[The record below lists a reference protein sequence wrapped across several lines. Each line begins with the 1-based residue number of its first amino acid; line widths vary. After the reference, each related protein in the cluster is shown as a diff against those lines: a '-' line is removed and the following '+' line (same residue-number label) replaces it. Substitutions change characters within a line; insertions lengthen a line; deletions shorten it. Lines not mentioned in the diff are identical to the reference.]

1 MRCIQF
7 STKIQLYVGYDEE
20 LKGDRV
26 AKFSLFVIGPVDDE
40 RKYNAGQYAGI
51 AYLCLHS
58 LMVMCVTVVNQIT
71 EMLSRTDAFFTDGCV
86 MLIVQPLEVEGKSV
100 ENAFVEMKPESQK

>member
-1 MRCIQF
+1 
-7 STKIQLYVGYDEE
+7 
-20 LKGDRV
+20 
-26 AKFSLFVIGPVDDE
+26 
-40 RKYNAGQYAGI
+40 
-51 AYLCLHS
+51 
-58 LMVMCVTVVNQIT
+58 MCVTVVNQIT